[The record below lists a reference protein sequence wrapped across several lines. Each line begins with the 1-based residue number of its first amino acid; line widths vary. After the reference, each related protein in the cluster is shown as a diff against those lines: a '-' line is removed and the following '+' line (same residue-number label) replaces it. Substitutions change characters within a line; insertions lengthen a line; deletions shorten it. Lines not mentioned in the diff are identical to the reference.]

1 MKSKN
6 NYKMQ
11 YGISKIKRNLG
22 RGLFEGPTNLI
33 ITISLSTILSII
45 ISKIYSWIVFDA
57 DWSVVKNNLTLF
69 AFGSYP
75 QVYIWRPLIWL
86 LIVISISLYTIMMPS
101 KFLNKHI
108 VATAW
113 LFILPV
119 GIFLLAG
126 GFGLEEVHTNNWGG
140 ISLTLILT
148 ISSGLLAL
156 PFGVLLALGRQSN
169 LKVLS
174 NFCRLYIDIVR
185 ASPLITVLFFG
196 QLLIPLFLP
205 QGLEV
210 SRVIRAILAF
220 AIFAASYMAE
230 DIRGGIQSIPK
241 TQIEAAEAL
250 GLNKFE
256 CLILIILPQGFRV
269 AIPSLT
275 NQMIGLLQ
283 NTSLMAILGLV
294 ELLGITRSLLANPN
308 YIGGYMEAYVW
319 IGLIYWLSC
328 TFISALFRKL
338 ENNLSYNINK
348 SEAK

>member
-1 MKSKN
+1 MSQKNHSKR
-6 NYKMQ
+6 Q
-11 YGISKIKRNLG
+11 YSLSSIKRDFV
-22 RGLFEGPTNLI
+22 RGLIDGPVNFF
-33 ITISLSTILSII
+33 ITISLTTIIVII
-45 ISKIYSWIVFDA
+45 IRKIYLWIIFDA
-57 DWSVVKNNLTLF
+57 DWSVVKNNSTLF
-69 AFGSYP
+69 AIGSYP
-75 QVYIWRPLIWL
+75 SVHIWRPLLWL
-86 LIVISISLYTIMMPS
+86 LIVISISLYTLIMP
-101 KFLNKHI
+101 NKLSNKYI
-108 VATAW
+108 VRTGW
-113 LFILPV
+113 LLILPL

-126 GFGLEEVHTNNWGG
+126 GFGLEKVHTNHWGG
-140 ISLTLILT
+140 LSLTLILT
-148 ISSGLLAL
+148 ICS
-156 PFGVLLALGRQSN
+156 GVLAIPLGICLALGRQSN

-210 SRVIRAILAF
+210 SRVLRAILAF
-220 AIFAASYMAE
+220 AIFTASYMAE

-256 CLILIILPQGFRV
+256 CLTLIILPQGFRV

-294 ELLGITRSLLANPN
+294 ELLGITRSLLANPS
-308 YIGGYMEAYVW
+308 YIGGYMEAYVL
-319 IGLIYWLSC
+319 IGLIYWISC
-328 TFISALFRKL
+328 TIISALFRKL
-338 ENNLSYNINK
+338 ELNLSYNLNT
-348 SEAK
+348 SESK